1 MKFAIETVNL
11 TKYFFSRKRLKRR
24 VVKAVE
30 DINLKVKKGELFALL
45 GPNGAGKTTLLKLL
59 STLILPTK
67 GTAYL
72 NGYNLQEEE
81 KVKESI
87 GLVTG
92 EERSFYWRLSGRE
105 NLYFFASLYNL
116 KRARKRVEE
125 LVTLLEIEEIDRR
138 VQEYS
143 TGMKQRLALAR
154 SLLNDPPV
162 LLMDEPTKSLD
173 PLAAQN
179 LRKLIKG
186 RLSAKEG
193 KAVLFT
199 THRLEEAESF
209 SDRIGIMDKG
219 QLKGYGTL
227 EELRELVKIPG
238 ASLEKIFKKLVTENL

>member
-1 MKFAIETVNL
+1 MEFAIETVGL
-11 TKYFFSRKRLKRR
+11 TKYFFPRKRFRKRP
-24 VVKAVE
+24 VKAVE
-30 DINLKVKKGELFALL
+30 DVNLKIKKGELFAIL

-59 STLILPTK
+59 STLILPTR

-72 NGYNLQEEE
+72 NGHALSQEN
-81 KVKESI
+81 KVKASI

-105 NLYFFASLYNL
+105 NLLFFAALYNL
-116 KRARKRVEE
+116 KRAGKRIEE
-125 LVTLLEIEEIDRR
+125 LIALLRIEGIDRR

-179 LRKLIKG
+179 LRKLIKE

-199 THRLEEAESF
+199 THRLEEAENF
-209 SDRIGIMDKG
+209 SHRIGIMDKG
-219 QLKGYGTL
+219 RLKAQGTL
-227 EELRELVKIPG
+227 EELRELVQIPG
-238 ASLEKIFKKLVTENL
+238 SSLQNILEALTE